1 MAEDIAQP
9 PALSKPFVVL
19 LPVFN
24 DWSALQKLLLILDG
38 VLSEHSLTVEVL
50 IVDDGS
56 TIPADKSFSE
66 GGFSAFECI
75 EVLRVRRNL
84 GHQRAI
90 AIGLAYVEDRVPCQ
104 AVILM
109 DSDGED
115 DPHDVPRLLKKYR
128 EESGQKI
135 IFAERTKRSEPWVFR
150 LFYFLFKLVHYVL
163 TSRQVRVGN
172 FSVIP
177 AARLASLVV
186 VSEMW
191 NHYAAAVYKS
201 RQPLT
206 LLPTQRAR
214 RLEGRSRMSFTNLVI
229 HGLSAI
235 SVYGDTIGV
244 RLLVA
249 TSVLILLTLAGLACV
264 VAVRLLTDLAIP
276 GWATFTAGTLLVIL
290 FQAIMFSIIFSFI
303 ILGDRQASTFLP
315 LRDYRYF
322 VGGVKT
328 VYRSEIV
335 SETFH

>member
-1 MAEDIAQP
+1 MRQDAAQP
-9 PALSKPFVVL
+9 LAPSKPFLIL

-24 DWSALQKLLLILDG
+24 DWSALQKLLWILDG
-38 VLSEHSLTVEVL
+38 VLNDHGLTVDVL

-56 TIPADKSFSE
+56 TVSPNK
-66 GGFSAFECI
+66 GFLEEDFKAFECI
-75 EVLRVRRNL
+75 DILRVRRNL

-115 DPHDVPRLLKKYR
+115 DPHDVPRLLKKYQ
-128 EESGQKI
+128 EESAQKI
-135 IFAERTKRSEPWVFR
+135 IFAERTKRSEPWLFR
-150 LFYFLFKLVHYVL
+150 LFYSLFKLLHYVL

-177 AARLASLVV
+177 ADRLASLVV

-206 LLPTQRAR
+206 LVPTQRAQ
-214 RLEGRSRMSFTNLVI
+214 RLEGKSKMSFTNLVI

-249 TSVLILLTLAGLACV
+249 TTVLILLTVAGLACV
-264 VAVRLLTDLAIP
+264 VTVRLLTDLAVP

-315 LRDYRYF
+315 IRDYRYF

-328 VYRSEIV
+328 VYSKP
-335 SETFH
+335 

>member
-1 MAEDIAQP
+1 MSESAADP
-9 PALSKPFVVL
+9 VALDRPFVVL

-24 DWSALQKLLLILDG
+24 DWKALQKLLVTLEGI
-38 VLSEHSLTVEVL
+38 LSEQGLNIEVL

-56 TIPADKSFSE
+56 TILPDENFLKQPFGSFESVL
-66 GGFSAFECI
+66 
-75 EVLRVRRNL
+75 VLRLRRNL

-90 AIGLAYVEDRVPCQ
+90 AIGLAYVEDKIPCQ

-115 DPHDVPRLLKKYR
+115 DPHDVPRLVTRYW
-128 EESGQKI
+128 EESAQKI
-135 IFAERTKRSEPWVFR
+135 IFAERTKRSESWTFKVFYT
-150 LFYFLFKLVHYVL
+150 FFKLLHYLL

-177 AARLASLVV
+177 AVRLASLVV
-186 VSEMW
+186 VSEIW

-201 RQPLT
+201 RQPLV
-206 LLPTQRAR
+206 LVPSQRAR
-214 RLEGRSRMSFTNLVI
+214 RLEGKSKMNFTNLVI

-249 TSVLILLTLAGLACV
+249 CSVLIVLTLAGLACV
-264 VAVRLLTDLAIP
+264 VAVRLWTNLAIP
-276 GWATFTAGTLLVIL
+276 GWATFTAGTLLIIL
-290 FQAIMFSIIFSFI
+290 FQAILFSFIFSFI
-303 ILGDRQASTFLP
+303 ILGDRQGSTFLP

-328 VYRSEIV
+328 VYHKR
-335 SETFH
+335 